1 MMFKEMTNL
10 TIQIIKQDIGPH
22 ANSYGP
28 LRQTWQVDTGLLILI
43 GGGILWW
50 WWWWR
55 QWREDFGFEWH
66 MDGYLGTNEGWDK
79 NAWIKA
85 VGSNRG
91 CKLPP
96 QEGFT
101 WWCFSRLI
109 RQNLELP
116 KLELNSSDHQGG
128 IFFPKFGHSAS
139 PQRWDG
145 DDTGCIQMENVRAG
159 EWKGQMRQDG
169 GCFSA
174 LPACWGGGGAGC
186 RHTTS
191 APPPELGS
199 ASQTA
204 SPAPAPRPAGRPYSH
219 TAPFTRWEQS
229 TGQDRAGSTP
239 DRRRDS
245 TNTGI

>member
-1 MMFKEMTNL
+1 MVLQSFNSTKPWTSKIRAKFK
-10 TIQIIKQDIGPH
+10 
-22 ANSYGP
+22 
-28 LRQTWQVDTGLLILI
+28 W
-43 GGGILWW
+43 
-50 WWWWR
+50 
-55 QWREDFGFEWH
+55 
-66 MDGYLGTNEGWDK
+66 
-79 NAWIKA
+79 
-85 VGSNRG
+85 
-91 CKLPP
+91 PP
-96 QEGFT
+96 
-101 WWCFSRLI
+101 R
-109 RQNLELP
+109 RY
-116 KLELNSSDHQGG
+116 
-128 IFFPKFGHSAS
+128 FFPKFGHSAS

-191 APPPELGS
+191 APPPGLGS